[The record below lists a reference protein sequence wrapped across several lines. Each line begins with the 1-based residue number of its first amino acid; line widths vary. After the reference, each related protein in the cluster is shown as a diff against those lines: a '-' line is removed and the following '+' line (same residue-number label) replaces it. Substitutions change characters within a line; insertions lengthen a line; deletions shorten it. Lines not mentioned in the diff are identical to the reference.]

1 MLHSASDLI
10 PLSDFST
17 NKIGTM
23 CMCTSN
29 NKDTTMC
36 IIYERSKIFYKC
48 FVVGA
53 YIQVAMENTLDYL
66 VVVCYDFIV
75 HTDMT

>member
-1 MLHSASDLI
+1 
-10 PLSDFST
+10 
-17 NKIGTM
+17 
-23 CMCTSN
+23 MCTSN

-53 YIQVAMENTLDYL
+53 YILVAMENTLDYL

>member
-10 PLSDFST
+10 PLSDFSV

-23 CMCTSN
+23 CICTSN
-29 NKDTTMC
+29 SNDTTVY
-36 IIYERSKIFYKC
+36 IIYERSQMFYKC

-53 YIQVAMENTLDYL
+53 YILVAMENTLDCL
-66 VVVCYDFIV
+66 VVVCYGFIV